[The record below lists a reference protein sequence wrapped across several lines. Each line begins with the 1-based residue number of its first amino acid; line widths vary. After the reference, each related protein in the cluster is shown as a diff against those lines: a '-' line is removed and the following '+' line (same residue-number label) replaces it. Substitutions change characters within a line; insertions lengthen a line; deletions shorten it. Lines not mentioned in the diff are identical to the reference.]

1 MGESTP
7 DMNTDPIVAS
17 NSPHDGAVDESA
29 EREQPGSDPDRSAA
43 RDRAQVLKGR
53 GWSFDRYELLGRLA
67 YGGMAE
73 VYLAREPIGGEGGHE
88 LFRPVV
94 IKRILP
100 HVAQEPT
107 FVDLFRDEARIA
119 ARLSHAHICHLYGFG
134 SVDGNYYLA
143 MEWVDGQALGKM
155 IRTAASRM
163 QRLPAEIVT
172 RIGADIAGALD
183 YAHGATDESG
193 QPLEVVHR
201 DVTPQNIMVGFD
213 GSVKLLDFG
222 VAKAVSRSSKTR
234 TGMVRG
240 KFPYMSP
247 EHCLGK
253 DVDARSDVFSLGICL
268 YEALT
273 GRALYHRESDF
284 ETAKAIV
291 HDPVPSIHSV
301 APEVPLAIAATVEK
315 ALAKKPGDRFQSAG
329 EMQHALEEALTRG
342 GSPVHD
348 GTLRELMSNLF
359 EGEAHAGPE
368 LDTDTEL
375 LKSLERRATLPTVTP
390 TAGQPSVSSS
400 SWLSAVIGGLVV
412 SVVLLGAV
420 GAWWGLRDPAAQIAA
435 NALPPA
441 TPQTPTAPPSPTT
454 LNPLPLPEPVEGEEP
469 PTLDP
474 SKTGSLWITSKPPGA
489 EVALNSTPTG
499 TITPVRLSGLWPGN
513 YRVTLRLPG
522 RSPHRSRVHIER
534 DRVTQLTANFDT
546 DSSSETEIRSATES
560 ALTRSAAPEAQE
572 PSSAPSTASSSDDTT
587 TQNEVETDDKAPT
600 ILRGNPH

>member
-1 MGESTP
+1 MGESAP
-7 DMNTDPIVAS
+7 DMTVEPIIATNGQPPS
-17 NSPHDGAVDESA
+17 NSDGSA
-29 EREQPGSDPDRSAA
+29 ERAQPGSDPDTSAA
-43 RDRAQVLKGR
+43 RDRAQVLNGQ
-53 GWSFDRYELLGRLA
+53 GWAFDRYELLGRLA

-73 VYLAREPIGGEGGHE
+73 VYLAREPIGGEGSSDD

-119 ARLSHAHICHLYGFG
+119 ARLAHAHICHLYSFG
-134 SVDGNYYLA
+134 TVDGNYYLA
-143 MEWVDGQALGKM
+143 MEWIDGHALGRM
-155 IRTAASRM
+155 IRTAAGQAR
-163 QRLPAEIVT
+163 RLPAAVVA
-172 RIGADIAGALD
+172 RIGADIAGALT
-183 YAHGATDESG
+183 YAHGIVDESG
-193 QPLEVVHR
+193 EALQLVHR

-253 DVDARSDVFSLGICL
+253 DVDARSDLFSLGICL

-301 APEVPLAIAATVEK
+301 APEVPLEIGAVVEK
-315 ALAKKPGDRFQSAG
+315 ALAKKPADRFQTAG

-342 GSPVHD
+342 GLPVHD
-348 GTLRELMSNLF
+348 GTLRELMRDLF
-359 EGEAHAGPE
+359 EDEIHAGPS

-375 LKSLERRATLPTVTP
+375 LRSLGRRSVAPNTTP
-390 TAGQPSVSSS
+390 TGGQPAAA
-400 SWLSAVIGGLVV
+400 SAALLPAILGGLVV
-412 SVVLLGAV
+412 AIVLLGAL
-420 GAWWGLRDPAAQIAA
+420 GAWWNWRAGTDPLAEAREARA
-435 NALPPA
+435 GPAEPAPTPPA
-441 TPQTPTAPPSPTT
+441 PTT
-454 LNPLPLPEPVEGEEP
+454 LSPAPMPEPVEGEDP

-474 SKTGSLWITSKPPGA
+474 AQTGSLWITSEPPGA
-489 EVALNSTPTG
+489 QVAINSTPTG
-499 TITPVRLSGLWPGN
+499 TITPVQLSGLWPGN
-513 YRVTLRLPG
+513 YRITLRLPG
-522 RSPHRSRVHIER
+522 KPPHRSRVRIER
-534 DRVTQLTANFDT
+534 DRVTQVTASFEEHHGAELDPE
-546 DSSSETEIRSATES
+546 SES
-560 ALTRSAAPEAQE
+560 ALTRSADP
-572 PSSAPSTASSSDDTT
+572 TASEEPEERSPESTPIEAPQLEEPEEPKGSS
-587 TQNEVETDDKAPT
+587 
-600 ILRGNPH
+600 IIRRNPY